1 MKSPPLASRRLHS
14 LPARLLLLAAGSVA
28 IALVIAIVGFLW
40 SDLWLLREAKRT
52 QLQAQAE
59 IVGFN
64 AAAALLIGDE
74 DAAKQLLAPLAS
86 QRAISAAALYA
97 EDGRVLAQYAA
108 PGARPAPAT
117 APVENGHSVTPEG
130 ELRYTLS
137 VVEAGQP
144 MGKLYLRANMDDV
157 WQQTRQHLW
166 DSVLLAVVSLSVALP
181 LAWWLAKA
189 IARPI
194 LDLARTAEHIT
205 RGGDFS
211 VRVASRSPGEIG
223 VLYRAFNAMLE
234 RVDASDQALKGA
246 QDDLE
251 RRVLLRTSQLQE
263 QVRKREQ
270 MQQDLVRAKE
280 AAEAANRAKS
290 EFLANMS
297 HEIRTPM
304 TAILGFSETLLTDEV
319 ERSPDDRFALETILR
334 NGQHLLSIIN
344 DILDLSKIEAGK
356 MQIEAIDCSPA
367 QIAEEVVSLMRVR
380 ADAKGLGLSLTYSS
394 RIPAK
399 IKSDPLRI
407 RQILTNLVGNAI
419 KFTEQGQVR
428 LELAIVA
435 GPVGAPRIA
444 FRVIDTG
451 IGISPEQLDRLF
463 VSFEQ
468 ADSSMSRRFGGS
480 GLGLTISRRM
490 ARMLGGDINVSSEQ
504 GHGSC
509 FELWLPVDSL
519 QKLALRDHS
528 PRGML
533 ESGEPAPAA
542 TTGSLTGLR
551 LLLAEDGPDNQWLL
565 SHLLTKAGAEV
576 SVVENGQLL
585 IASALA
591 AREDGRP
598 FDLIVTDMQMPVLD
612 GYAAAT
618 RLRQEGFTCP
628 IIALTAHAMDGD
640 RAKCL
645 AAGCDDYATKP
656 IQKAALIETLR
667 RYWRQAD
674 AATVP

>member
-1 MKSPPLASRRLHS
+1 MRTSFKTNRLHS
-14 LPARLLLLAAGSVA
+14 LPARLLLLATASVA
-28 IALVIAIVGFLW
+28 IALAVALVGFLW
-40 SDLWLLREAKRT
+40 TDFTLLRESKRQ
-52 QLQAQAE
+52 QLESQAE

-64 AAAALLIGDE
+64 AAAALLIGDA
-74 DAAKQLLAPLAS
+74 DAGRQLLAPLAS
-86 QRAISAAALYA
+86 QMGISAAGLYT
-97 EDGRVLAQYAA
+97 EDGRLLAEYTQ
-108 PGARPAPAT
+108 PGAT
-117 APVENGHSVTPEG
+117 ALPKTMPGETGHSANASG
-130 ELRYTLS
+130 ELLYNHEVL
-137 VVEAGQP
+137 EQGQKV
-144 MGKLYLRANMDDV
+144 GSLHLRANMSDL
-157 WQQTRQHLW
+157 WMQTRQHLIV
-166 DSVLLAVVSLSVALP
+166 SVLLVGVSLAVALP

-189 IARPI
+189 ISRPI
-194 LDLARTAEHIT
+194 LDLARTADEVT
-205 RGGDFS
+205 RRGDFS

-234 RVDASDQALKGA
+234 RVDASDQALKGS
-246 QDDLE
+246 QDELE
-251 RRVLLRTSQLQE
+251 RRVVLRTSQLQE

-280 AAEAANRAKS
+280 AAEGANRAKS

-319 ERSPDDRFALETILR
+319 ERSADDRFALETILR
-334 NGQHLLSIIN
+334 NGQHLLTIIN

-356 MQIEAIDCSPA
+356 MQIEQIACSPA

-380 ADAKGLGLSLTYSS
+380 AEAKGLALSLTYSS
-394 RIPAK
+394 RIPAQ
-399 IKSDPLRI
+399 INSDPLRI

-428 LELAIVA
+428 LELAIVG
-435 GPVGAPRIA
+435 GPAGAPRIA

-451 IGISPEQLDRLF
+451 IGISPEQLERLF
-463 VSFEQ
+463 VAFEQ
-468 ADSSMSRRFGGS
+468 AESSMSRRYGGS

-490 ARMLGGDINVSSEQ
+490 ARMLGGDIGVTSDL

-509 FELWLPVDSL
+509 FELWLPVENL

-528 PRGML
+528 PRGTL
-533 ESGEPAPAA
+533 EPTEPASVPV
-542 TTGSLTGLR
+542 GSLAGLR

-565 SHLLTKAGAEV
+565 SHLLTKAGADV

-585 IASALA
+585 VASALA

-598 FDLIVTDMQMPVLD
+598 YDLILTDMQMPVLD
-612 GYAAAT
+612 GYAATA
-618 RLRQEGFTCP
+618 RLRDAGFTCP

-656 IQKAALIETLR
+656 IQKAMLIETLR
-667 RYWRQAD
+667 RHWQKRVVLANDLQ
-674 AATVP
+674 